1 MLSPE
6 FFSRGDHLWNMLF
19 FVVKLNTHRV
29 TSPAA
34 KKEEHHVSFQVR
46 SRKYA
51 NPMTKT
57 VSEPIAGTGS
67 GPTALALTVLFPDPD
82 AIPAEFRLAAPLH
95 QADYLLEGELGRWS
109 GPVQQVFSP
118 VCRNTPEGPVRQPIG
133 SFPLM
138 GESEALAALDAA
150 VRAYDHGR
158 GRWPTMPV
166 AGRIEHLQEFAWR
179 MKEQR
184 DEVVKLLMW
193 EIGKSLADSR
203 KEFDRT
209 VEYIAATIDALKDL
223 DRTSSRFVIEQGII
237 GQIRRAPLGVALSM
251 GPYNYPLN
259 ETFTTLIPA
268 LIMGNTVVVKPPRH
282 GVLLFHPLLKAFR
295 DSFPPGVVNTLY
307 GAGRTVTPPLMASG
321 KVDTLAFIGS
331 SQAADTLQKAH
342 PLPHRLRVT
351 LGLEAKNP
359 AIILADADLPQ
370 AVEEC
375 IAGTLSFNGQR
386 CTALKIIFVHE
397 SIAKRFLELF
407 AAAIG
412 KLKCGMPWEPG
423 VAVTPLPEQDKPA
436 YLSGLIADAGQ
447 QGARV
452 VNEGGGAVYGSF
464 FYPALVYPVNERM
477 RLYHEEQFGPVV
489 PVLPFSD
496 IETPV
501 RYIVDSPYGQQVS
514 IFGQDP
520 ASLAALIDPLVNQVC
535 RVNINSQCQRGPDV
549 FPFTGRKDSAVGTLS
564 VSDALRAFSIRT
576 LVAAKDQEANKALI
590 SAIVRERRSNFLST
604 DFIM

>member
-1 MLSPE
+1 MSVSLKLS
-6 FFSRGDHLWNMLF
+6 
-19 FVVKLNTHRV
+19 T
-29 TSPAA
+29 
-34 KKEEHHVSFQVR
+34 
-46 SRKYA
+46 
-51 NPMTKT
+51 
-57 VSEPIAGTGS
+57 
-67 GPTALALTVLFPDPD
+67 LFPALE
-82 AIPAEFRLAAPLH
+82 AIPAEFRLAAPLD
-95 QADYLLEGELGRWS
+95 QTDYLLDGELHHWS
-109 GPVQQVFSP
+109 GPVQKVFSP
-118 VCRNTPEGPVRQPIG
+118 VCCPAPDGPVRQPIG

-138 GESEALAALDAA
+138 GEAEALTVLDAA
-150 VRAYDHGR
+150 VRAYDNGR
-158 GRWPTMPV
+158 GLWPAMPV
-166 AGRIEHLQEFAWR
+166 AGRIEHVQEFAWK

-209 VEYIAATIDALKDL
+209 IDYIGATIDALKEL
-223 DRTSSRFVIEQGII
+223 DRVSSRFVIEQGII

-282 GVLLFHPLLKAFR
+282 GVLLFHPLLQAFR
-295 DSFPPGVVNTLY
+295 DAFPPGVVNTLY
-307 GAGRTVTPPLMASG
+307 GAGRTVTPPLMATG
-321 KVDTLAFIGS
+321 RVDTLAFIGT

-342 PLPHRLRVT
+342 PRPHRLRVT

-359 AIILADADLPQ
+359 AIILPDADLEQ

-386 CTALKIIFVHE
+386 CTALKIIFVHK
-397 SIAKRFLELF
+397 SIAGKFLELF

-412 KLKCGMPWEPG
+412 RLKCGMPWEPG
-423 VAVTPLPEQDKPA
+423 VMVTPLPEQDKPA
-436 YLSGLIADAGQ
+436 YLSSLIADAEKF
-447 QGARV
+447 GAKV
-452 VNEGGGAVYGSF
+452 VNEGGGSVCGTL
-464 FYPALVYPVNERM
+464 FYPALVYPVNEQM

-489 PVLPFSD
+489 PVLPFGD

-520 ASLAALIDPLVNQVC
+520 ASLAVLIDPLVNQVC
-535 RVNINSQCQRGPDV
+535 RVNINSQCQRGPDI

-576 LVAAKDQEANKALI
+576 LVAAKDQAANKKLF

-604 DFIM
+604 DFIL